1 MKQISLLL
9 VDDHAVVRS
18 GLRMLLQAEP
28 DLVIVGE
35 AETGAQGVV
44 KAEELRPDVVLM
56 DISMPDMNG
65 IEATR
70 AIKRV
75 CPNGAVLALT
85 MHEDKAYFFEM
96 LNAGASGYV
105 PKRAA
110 PDELVTAIRTV
121 FAGEVFLYPSL
132 AKSLVQDYL
141 GKREAPGQPNKAVCE
156 PLTKREHE
164 VLTLIAEGMHNREI
178 AERLSIHVKTVSRH
192 RENIMSKLNLHDRVD
207 LVKYAIE
214 KGLISVSSVSTAP
227 TAPFSSN

>member
-1 MKQISLLL
+1 MKQINLLL

-28 DLVIVGE
+28 DLAIVGE

-44 KAEELRPDVVLM
+44 KAQELRPDVVLM

-70 AIKRV
+70 AIKLV
-75 CPNGAVLALT
+75 CPATSVLALT

-110 PDELVTAIRTV
+110 PDQLVSAIRTV
-121 FAGEVFLYPSL
+121 FAGEVYLYPSL
-132 AKSLVQDYL
+132 AKTLVQDYL
-141 GKREAPGQPNKAVCE
+141 GKGDAPGQKAKS
-156 PLTKREHE
+156 PGQSLTGREHQ

-178 AERLSIHVKTVSRH
+178 AERLAIRAKTVSRH
-192 RENIMSKLNLHDRVD
+192 RENIMGKLNLHDRVD

-214 KGLISVSSVSTAP
+214 KGIISVSDQS
-227 TAPFSSN
+227 